1 MRNNLDEIKKQVLAA
16 LRHPEA
22 EEGLYF
28 RNFRN
33 LHEEDE
39 RPAVEA
45 DQVELLDALNALI
58 SEGKVHMDE
67 SCDEVVFHLVRDAQL
82 MEKAGHP

>member
-1 MRNNLDEIKKQVLAA
+1 MATNQHDHIREQILAA

-28 RNFRN
+28 RNFFH

-39 RPAVEA
+39 RPSVIGEQAAILAALE
-45 DQVELLDALNALI
+45 ELVAEGLVSMLPSAG
-58 SEGKVHMDE
+58 SEDE
-67 SCDEVVFHLVRDAQL
+67 RIFSLAR
-82 MEKAGHP
+82 

>member
-1 MRNNLDEIKKQVLAA
+1 MSSENLSGVKDQILQA

-28 RNFRN
+28 RNFYH

-39 RPAVEA
+39 RPAVQA
-45 DQVELLDALNALI
+45 DEIEILDALKELVT
-58 SEGKVHMDE
+58 EGDVVLDE
-67 SCDEVVFHLVRDAQL
+67 TGPEAVFSLARRH
-82 MEKAGHP
+82 

>member
-1 MRNNLDEIKKQVLAA
+1 MSDDRSQLKAQILDV

-28 RNFRN
+28 RNFYH

-39 RPAVEA
+39 RPAVNA
-45 DQVELLDALNALI
+45 DEIDILDALKELVD
-58 SEGKVHMDE
+58 EGDVVLDE
-67 SCDEVVFHLVRDAQL
+67 SGPEAVFCLAQRP
-82 MEKAGHP
+82 H

>member
-1 MRNNLDEIKKQVLAA
+1 MNQSAHRAMREQILAA

-28 RNFRN
+28 RNFFH

-39 RPAVEA
+39 RPAVIGEQSEILKVLKDLVAEGIVSMMPGVEA
-45 DQVELLDALNALI
+45 EEDIIFAL
-58 SEGKVHMDE
+58 V
-67 SCDEVVFHLVRDAQL
+67 
-82 MEKAGHP
+82 P

>member
-1 MRNNLDEIKKQVLAA
+1 MTSDDSKTKDAVKTQILVA

-28 RNFRN
+28 RNFYH

-39 RPAVEA
+39 RPAVLAKE
-45 DQVELLDALNALI
+45 DEILDALKELVMD
-58 SEGKVHMDE
+58 GKVILDQSGPE
-67 SCDEVVFHLVRDAQL
+67 AVFSLPQQN
-82 MEKAGHP
+82 